1 MKKKILIICLA
12 ILMGI
17 ALSFPIFP
25 LKKENTSMTP
35 VTLFVLQTGVFT
47 DYENAVKEK
56 AKVKDSIIYQDG
68 SYFRV
73 LVGASKKE
81 EGLEK
86 IKKVLEE
93 QNIHYYKKEI
103 SFLEN
108 GKNIEDYNLM
118 LDKVE
123 EKETILLL
131 NKKILEQMEGL

>member
-1 MKKKILIICLA
+1 MKKKIVIICLA
-12 ILMGI
+12 ILIGI
-17 ALSFPIFP
+17 ILSFPIFP

-56 AKVKDSIIYQDG
+56 VKIKDSIVYQDG

-73 LVGASKKE
+73 LVGASKNE
-81 EGLEK
+81 EGLKK
-86 IKKVLEE
+86 IEKVLEE

-103 SFLEN
+103 SFLEEEKSLEN
-108 GKNIEDYNLM
+108 YNLM
-118 LDKVE
+118 LEKVE